1 MIRAAKPEDDEAIT
15 DLWLLASLQAHDFIA
30 AACWWRQQASLR
42 ARYLPAADIWVFVH
56 AQEIQGF
63 VALVDDYL
71 AALFVRP
78 DCQQQGIGTA
88 LLDLAKRQRSQLA
101 VQVYCE
107 NDIAMNFYLKQGFTV
122 IKEAVDA
129 ASSQPELYLRY
140 CLNEHIASPAILC
153 QHEKR

>member
-15 DLWLLASLQAHDFIA
+15 DLWLLASLQAHDFIP
-30 AACWWRQQASLR
+30 AACWWQQQESLR
-42 ARYLPAADIWVFVH
+42 ARYLPTSEVWVCER

-63 VALVDDYL
+63 VALVDNYL

-78 DCQQQGIGTA
+78 DCQQQGIGCA
-88 LLDLAKRQRSQLA
+88 LLEVAKRQRSQLA

-129 ASSQPELYLRY
+129 VSGQPELYLHY
-140 CLNEHIASPAILC
+140 GVTEHIESSAYLC
-153 QHEKR
+153 LHARS

>member
-1 MIRAAKPEDDEAIT
+1 MIRAAQPDDHEAIT
-15 DLWLLASLQAHDFIA
+15 ELWLLASLQAHDFIA
-30 AACWWRQQASLR
+30 AGCWWRQQAALR
-42 ARYLPAADIWVFVH
+42 ARYLPVADIWVYERSQEVH
-56 AQEIQGF
+56 GF

-88 LLDLAKRQRSQLA
+88 LLDIAKRQRGQLA

-122 IKEAVDA
+122 LKEGTEAV
-129 ASSQPELYLRY
+129 SGQPELYLRY
-140 CLNEHIASPAILC
+140 GAA
-153 QHEKR
+153 